1 MAASSPGS
9 FVHSS
14 NIGPPYYSLSNLP
27 AFLPKDKMVEGRGL
41 NDALLSVLTEILAFV
56 AYGCK
61 TFETKALLDVIKGKI
76 IKWV

>member
-1 MAASSPGS
+1 
-9 FVHSS
+9 
-14 NIGPPYYSLSNLP
+14 
-27 AFLPKDKMVEGRGL
+27 MVEGRGL